1 MAKLKKFLPLILAGL
16 NGLCMVVG
24 LGLVYMATLGG
35 ESPVIKEEKEL
46 ERFIASREMKT
57 EDPLVFTM
65 DKFTVNLDGYP
76 RRIIQAEVNL
86 LLLDKDGF
94 EQVIRLGSKG
104 RDSIVRILN
113 GKQFSEVETLQGKL
127 KLKEQIS
134 TTLNELMVEGVVKD
148 VYFSEFIVK

>member
-1 MAKLKKFLPLILAGL
+1 MAKLKKFLPLVFAGL
-16 NGLCMVVG
+16 NCICMLAG

-46 ERFIASREMKT
+46 QRFIASREMKT
-57 EDPLVFTM
+57 EEPLVFTM

-76 RRIIQAEVNL
+76 RRIIQTEINL

-104 RDSIVRILN
+104 RDSVVRILN

-134 TTLNELMVEGVVKD
+134 TSLNDLMVEGVIKD